1 MENKNDFN
9 FDMFEQGK
17 RLETERPNAE
27 QKEKKKQEKRKKE
40 KRLNI
45 AAGVIIA
52 LIAAAALVLAAPIFF
67 AKYNPER
74 LAKQYVEAVINK
86 DYGSVYDKS
95 EGKRFADFGRDE
107 FVAACEANP
116 ELIKICSGEVK
127 DFRVEKYGAPDGD
140 FQNMLVTCVCTSED
154 GAGEVAEQY
163 IFPVQMINNGFW
175 KYDEYAAVITFDII
189 CRAKIYAPRQTTVS
203 INGEQLADTA
213 CEVKTASAADGGSFT
228 YLEYSVEPMLA
239 GTYTVSAENSYCA
252 PYEES
257 IDINKLNSEIYIYL
271 TLSDDGLQQ
280 LNDAAKSNLTT
291 LIGKAAENSV
301 DPASLP
307 ITESFAANGF
317 EELSKNTEQ
326 ELYAAVENISVSD
339 FAIADISLTK
349 ELDKMPSLTSW
360 NEPRVTLDLT
370 FNYTYK
376 LTNSAYTYSAGT
388 EDRNG
393 TGYAIITYTF
403 ADGKW
408 QIDDLALQA
417 KF

>member
-239 GTYTVSAENSYCA
+239 GTYTVSVGTAE
-252 PYEES
+252 
-257 IDINKLNSEIYIYL
+257 
-271 TLSDDGLQQ
+271 LSDGALQ
-280 LNDAAKSNLTT
+280 LA
-291 LIGKAAENSV
+291 
-301 DPASLP
+301 
-307 ITESFAANGF
+307 
-317 EELSKNTEQ
+317 
-326 ELYAAVENISVSD
+326 
-339 FAIADISLTK
+339 
-349 ELDKMPSLTSW
+349 
-360 NEPRVTLDLT
+360 
-370 FNYTYK
+370 
-376 LTNSAYTYSAGT
+376 
-388 EDRNG
+388 NG
-393 TGYAIITYTF
+393 TGELSSGAAQLSEGTNKL
-403 ADGKW
+403 ADGSKKL
-408 QIDDLALQA
+408 DDGAKTLNTGMRKFRREGINKILNAYNDDITPLLDRLDALGELGRNYNNFSGAA
-417 KF
+417 KGVDGEVKFIYEAAAVTAEKKSE